1 MHISKFSG
9 TEIDRLLGSAILKVP
24 QQLTDAEKEQV
35 KANLEI
41 GAGTS
46 PYFRSF
52 PTDDAYKAAKGEIEQ
67 ECIVLIEDTGNII
80 WHTPSGSISTFIVTP
95 GYMEFLS
102 VPGFD
107 RVPLVYVTNA
117 LSSIVVNGEEMIDKV
132 EELEPDSGFYSLMV
146 PASVED
152 EFSVDFKLKENTSGI
167 SFEMFG
173 SMFYTAPIKHLVLN
187 EDFAAALMT
196 NEDPGLCFWYL
207 LNTLNISG
215 MTELTLNM
223 EELIPF
229 PSDLASTGQERAQ
242 IMGAVRVCYAD
253 YHSIKNYATTMVVRY
268 PNNPS
273 YGPDYSADL
282 SFEEWGFNTAMT
294 APTNVIEEL
303 LGDPTYLVMDVQ
315 VEKF

>member
-46 PYFRSF
+46 PYFISF

-67 ECIVLIEDTGNII
+67 ECVVLIEDTGNII
-80 WHTPSGSISTFIVTP
+80 WHTPSGPISTFIVTP
-95 GYMEFLS
+95 GYMEFLGTL
-102 VPGFD
+102 GFD
-107 RVPLVYVTNA
+107 RVPLVYFTNA

-132 EELEPDSGFYSLMV
+132 EEIEPDAGFYSLIV

-152 EFSVDFKLKENTSGI
+152 EFSVDFKLKEDISGI
-167 SFEMFG
+167 SFEFFG
-173 SMFYTAPIKHLVLN
+173 TTFYTAPIRHLVLN

-196 NEDPGLCFWYL
+196 NEDPGLCLWYL
-207 LNTLNISG
+207 LTNLNITG

-229 PSDLASTGQERAQ
+229 PSDVTVQNRVL
-242 IMGAVRVCYAD
+242 IMGAVRVCYAE
-253 YHSIKNYATTMVVRY
+253 YHSIKNYATTIVVRY

-282 SFEEWGFNTAMT
+282 PLEEWGFNTVMT

-303 LGDPTYLVMDVQ
+303 LGDSTFLVMDVQ

>member
-35 KANLEI
+35 KTNLEI
-41 GAGTS
+41 GPGTS

-67 ECIVLIEDTGNII
+67 ECVVLIEDTGNII
-80 WHTPSGSISTFIVTP
+80 WHTPSGTISTFIVTP
-95 GYMEFLS
+95 GYMEFLG
-102 VPGFD
+102 VLGFD

-117 LSSIVVNGEEMIDKV
+117 LSSIVVNGEEMIGKV
-132 EELEPDSGFYSLMV
+132 EEIEPDAGFYSLMV

-152 EFSVDFKLKENTSGI
+152 EFSVDFKLKENISGI
-167 SFEMFG
+167 SSEMLG
-173 SMFYTAPIKHLVLN
+173 TMFYMAPIRHLVLN

-196 NEDPGLCFWYL
+196 NEDPGACFWYI
-207 LNTLNISG
+207 LNNLNITG

-223 EELIPF
+223 EELIPM
-229 PSDLASTGQERAQ
+229 PSDFATGQDRALV
-242 IMGAVRVCYAD
+242 MGAVRVCYAE
-253 YHSIKNYATTMVVRY
+253 YHSIKNYATTIVVRY

-282 SFEEWGFNTAMT
+282 SWEEWGFNTVMT

-303 LGDPTYLVMDVQ
+303 LDDPTLLVMNVQ

>member
-46 PYFRSF
+46 PYFISF
-52 PTDDAYKAAKGEIEQ
+52 PTDDDYKAAKKEIEQ

-80 WHTPSGSISTFIVTP
+80 WHTPSGPISTFIVTP
-95 GYMEFLS
+95 GYMEFSDTL
-102 VPGFD
+102 GIGG
-107 RVPLVYVTNA
+107 VPLVYVTNA

-132 EELEPDSGFYSLMV
+132 KEIEPGSELYSLVV

-152 EFSVDFKLKENTSGI
+152 EFSVDFKLKEDISGI
-167 SFEMFG
+167 SFEFFG
-173 SMFYTAPIKHLVLN
+173 ITFYGAPIRHLVLN

-196 NEDPGLCFWYL
+196 NEAPELCFWYL
-207 LNTLNISG
+207 LNNLNMSG

-223 EELIPF
+223 EELIPL
-229 PSDLASTGQERAQ
+229 PSDFSTGQERAQ
-242 IMGAVRVCYAD
+242 AIGFVRACYREQ
-253 YHSIKNYATTMVVRY
+253 HCIKNYATTMVMRY
-268 PNNPS
+268 PNNPN

-282 SFEEWGFNTAMT
+282 SLEEWGFNTVMT

-303 LGDPTYLVMDVQ
+303 LEDPSLLIMDVQ
-315 VEKF
+315 VERF

>member
-46 PYFRSF
+46 PYFISF
-52 PTDDAYKAAKGEIEQ
+52 PTDDDYKAAKGEIEQ

-80 WHTPSGSISTFIVTP
+80 WYTPSVPISTFIVTP
-95 GYMEFLS
+95 GYMEFSDIL
-102 VPGFD
+102 GIGG
-107 RVPLVYVTNA
+107 VPLVYVANA

-132 EELEPDSGFYSLMV
+132 KELEPGSGGYSLVV

-152 EFSVDFKLKENTSGI
+152 EFSVDFKLKEDISGI
-167 SFEMFG
+167 SSEFLG
-173 SMFYTAPIKHLVLN
+173 SMFYGAPIRHLVLN

-196 NEDPGLCFWYL
+196 NEDPELCFWYL
-207 LNTLNISG
+207 LSNLNITG

-229 PSDLASTGQERAQ
+229 PSDVSTGRERAQ
-242 IMGAVRVCYAD
+242 IMGYVRACYRE
-253 YHSIKNYATTMVVRY
+253 YHCIKDYATTMVVRY

-282 SFEEWGFNTAMT
+282 SLEEWGFNTVMT

-303 LGDPTYLVMDVQ
+303 LDDPSFLVMDVQ

>member
-46 PYFRSF
+46 PYFISF
-52 PTDDAYKAAKGEIEQ
+52 PTDDDYKAAKGEIEQ

-80 WHTPSGSISTFIVTP
+80 WHTPSGPISTFIVTP
-95 GYMEFLS
+95 GYMEFL
-102 VPGFD
+102 GTLGLD

-117 LSSIVVNGEEMIDKV
+117 LNSIVVNGEEMIGKV
-132 EELEPDSGFYSLMV
+132 EELEPDSGFYALMV

-152 EFSVDFKLKENTSGI
+152 EFSVDFKLKENISGI
-167 SFEMFG
+167 SPEMLG
-173 SMFYTAPIKHLVLN
+173 TTFYMAPIRHLVLN

-207 LNTLNISG
+207 LNNLNISG

-229 PSDLASTGQERAQ
+229 PSGSTGQDRVL
-242 IMGAVRVCYAD
+242 IMGTVRTCYAE
-253 YHSIKNYATTMVVRY
+253 YHGAKNYATTIVVRY
-268 PNNPS
+268 PNNPN

-282 SFEEWGFNTAMT
+282 SLEEWGFNTAMT

>member
-46 PYFRSF
+46 PYFISF
-52 PTDDAYKAAKGEIEQ
+52 PTDDDYKAAKGEIEQ
-67 ECIVLIEDTGNII
+67 ECVVLIEDTGNII
-80 WHTPSGSISTFIVTP
+80 WHTPSVSISTFIVTP
-95 GYMEFLS
+95 GYMEFL
-102 VPGFD
+102 GLMELD
-107 RVPLVYVTNA
+107 RVPLVYYTNA

-132 EELEPDSGFYSLMV
+132 VEIEPGSGFYSLMV
-146 PASVED
+146 TASVED
-152 EFSVDFKLKENTSGI
+152 EFSVDFKLKEDISGI
-167 SFEMFG
+167 SYEMLG
-173 SMFYTAPIKHLVLN
+173 STFYGAPIGHLVLN

-196 NEDPGLCFWYL
+196 NEDPELCFWYL
-207 LNTLNISG
+207 LNNLNISG

-223 EELIPF
+223 EELIPL
-229 PSDLASTGQERAQ
+229 PSGVSTGRERAQ
-242 IMGAVRVCYAD
+242 LMGNVRACD
-253 YHSIKNYATTMVVRY
+253 REFHCSKNYATTMVMRY

-282 SFEEWGFNTAMT
+282 SLEEWGFNTVMT

-303 LGDPTYLVMDVQ
+303 LDDTSLLVMDVQ

>member
-46 PYFRSF
+46 PYFISF
-52 PTDDAYKAAKGEIEQ
+52 PTDDDYKAAKGEIEQ

-95 GYMEFLS
+95 GYMEFSDTL
-102 VPGFD
+102 GIGG
-107 RVPLVYVTNA
+107 VPLVYVTNA

-132 EELEPDSGFYSLMV
+132 KELEPDSGVYSLVV

-152 EFSVDFKLKENTSGI
+152 EFSVDFKLKEDISGI
-167 SFEMFG
+167 SYEFFG
-173 SMFYTAPIKHLVLN
+173 STFYGAPIGHLVLN

-196 NEDPGLCFWYL
+196 NEDPELCFWYL
-207 LNTLNISG
+207 LNILYISG

-229 PSDLASTGQERAQ
+229 PSDVTGRERAQ
-242 IMGAVRVCYAD
+242 LMGNVRTCYGEF
-253 YHSIKNYATTMVVRY
+253 HCIKNYATTMVMRY

-282 SFEEWGFNTAMT
+282 SLEEWGFNTVMT

-303 LGDPTYLVMDVQ
+303 LNDTSLLVMDVQ

>member
-46 PYFRSF
+46 PYFISF
-52 PTDDAYKAAKGEIEQ
+52 PTDDDYKAAKGEIEQ
-67 ECIVLIEDTGNII
+67 ECVVLIEDTGNII

-95 GYMEFLS
+95 GYMEFL
-102 VPGFD
+102 GLMELD
-107 RVPLVYVTNA
+107 RVPLVYFTNA

-132 EELEPDSGFYSLMV
+132 EELEPGSGFYSLMV
-146 PASVED
+146 TASVED
-152 EFSVDFKLKENTSGI
+152 EFSVDFKLKEDIFGI
-167 SFEMFG
+167 SYEMLG
-173 SMFYTAPIKHLVLN
+173 STFYGAPIGHLVLN

-196 NEDPGLCFWYL
+196 NEDPEVCFWYL
-207 LNTLNISG
+207 LNNLNISG

-229 PSDLASTGQERAQ
+229 PSDASTGRERAQ
-242 IMGAVRVCYAD
+242 LMGNVRACYGE
-253 YHSIKNYATTMVVRY
+253 HHCVKNYATTMVMRY
-268 PNNPS
+268 PNNPN

-282 SFEEWGFNTAMT
+282 SLEEWGFNTVMT

-303 LGDPTYLVMDVQ
+303 LDDPSVLVMDVQ

>member
-46 PYFRSF
+46 PYFISF
-52 PTDDAYKAAKGEIEQ
+52 PTDDDYKAAKGEIEQ
-67 ECIVLIEDTGNII
+67 ECVVLIEDTGIII
-80 WHTPSGSISTFIVTP
+80 WHTPSGPISTFIVTP
-95 GYMEFLS
+95 GYMEFL
-102 VPGFD
+102 GLMELD
-107 RVPLVYVTNA
+107 RVPLVYFANA
-117 LSSIVVNGEEMIDKV
+117 LGSIVVNGEEMIGKV
-132 EELEPDSGFYSLMV
+132 EELEPDSGMYSLMV

-152 EFSVDFKLKENTSGI
+152 EFSVDFKLKEDISGI
-167 SFEMFG
+167 SSEFFG
-173 SMFYTAPIKHLVLN
+173 SMFYGAPIGHLVLN

-196 NEDPGLCFWYL
+196 NKDPGLCFWYL
-207 LNTLNISG
+207 MNNLNISG

-229 PSDLASTGQERAQ
+229 PSDFPAGQDRVQLIIGVRA
-242 IMGAVRVCYAD
+242 CYREQ
-253 YHSIKNYATTMVVRY
+253 HCIKNYATTMVMRY

-282 SFEEWGFNTAMT
+282 SLEEWGFNTVMT
-294 APTNVIEEL
+294 APMNVIEEL
-303 LGDPTYLVMDVQ
+303 LGDPSFLVMDVQ

>member
-41 GAGTS
+41 GPGTS

-67 ECIVLIEDTGNII
+67 ECVVLIEDTGNII
-80 WHTPSGSISTFIVTP
+80 WHTPSGPISTFIVTP
-95 GYMEFLS
+95 GYMEFL
-102 VPGFD
+102 GTLGLD
-107 RVPLVYVTNA
+107 RVPLVYYANV
-117 LSSIVVNGEEMIDKV
+117 LSSIVVNGEEMIGKV
-132 EELEPDSGFYSLMV
+132 EEIEPDAGFYSLMV

-152 EFSVDFKLKENTSGI
+152 EFSVDFKLKEDISGI
-167 SFEMFG
+167 SFEFFG
-173 SMFYTAPIKHLVLN
+173 TIFYTAPIRHLVLN

-196 NEDPGLCFWYL
+196 NEDPGLCLWYL
-207 LNTLNISG
+207 LNNLNITG

-229 PSDLASTGQERAQ
+229 PSDVTGQDRVL
-242 IMGAVRVCYAD
+242 IMGAVRACYAE

-282 SFEEWGFNTAMT
+282 SLEEWGFNTVMT

-303 LGDPTYLVMDVQ
+303 LGDSSFLVMDVQ

>member
-46 PYFRSF
+46 PYFISF
-52 PTDDAYKAAKGEIEQ
+52 PTDDDYKAAKGEIEQ
-67 ECIVLIEDTGNII
+67 ECVVLIEDTGNII

-95 GYMEFLS
+95 GYMEFL
-102 VPGFD
+102 GLMELD
-107 RVPLVYVTNA
+107 RVPLVYFTNA

-132 EELEPDSGFYSLMV
+132 EELEPGSGFYSLMV
-146 PASVED
+146 TASVED
-152 EFSVDFKLKENTSGI
+152 EFSVDFKLKESISGI
-167 SFEMFG
+167 SYEILG
-173 SMFYTAPIKHLVLN
+173 STFYGAPIGHLVLN

-196 NEDPGLCFWYL
+196 NEDPELCFWYL

-215 MTELTLNM
+215 MTELTLNL
-223 EELIPF
+223 EELIPI
-229 PSDLASTGQERAQ
+229 PSDVSTGRERAQ
-242 IMGAVRVCYAD
+242 LMGNVRACYGE
-253 YHSIKNYATTMVVRY
+253 YHCVKNYATTMVMRY

-282 SFEEWGFNTAMT
+282 SLEEWGFNTVMT

-303 LGDPTYLVMDVQ
+303 LDDPSVLVMDVQ

>member
-46 PYFRSF
+46 PYFISF
-52 PTDDAYKAAKGEIEQ
+52 PTDDDYKAAKGEIEQ
-67 ECIVLIEDTGNII
+67 ECVVLIEDTGNII

-95 GYMEFLS
+95 GYMEFL
-102 VPGFD
+102 GLMELD
-107 RVPLVYVTNA
+107 RVPLVYFTNA

-132 EELEPDSGFYSLMV
+132 EELEPGSGFYSLMV
-146 PASVED
+146 TASVED
-152 EFSVDFKLKENTSGI
+152 EFSVDFKLKESISGI
-167 SFEMFG
+167 SYEILG
-173 SMFYTAPIKHLVLN
+173 STFYGAPIGHLVLN

-196 NEDPGLCFWYL
+196 NEDPELCFWYL

-223 EELIPF
+223 EELIPI
-229 PSDLASTGQERAQ
+229 PSDVSTGRERAQ
-242 IMGAVRVCYAD
+242 LMGNVRACYGE
-253 YHSIKNYATTMVVRY
+253 YHCVKNYATTMVMRY

-282 SFEEWGFNTAMT
+282 SLEEWGFNTVMT

-303 LGDPTYLVMDVQ
+303 LDDPSVLVMDVQ

>member
-46 PYFRSF
+46 PYFISF
-52 PTDDAYKAAKGEIEQ
+52 PTDDDYKAAKGEIEQ
-67 ECIVLIEDTGNII
+67 ECVVLIEDTGNII
-80 WHTPSGSISTFIVTP
+80 WHTPRGPISTFIVTP
-95 GYMEFLS
+95 GYMEFL
-102 VPGFD
+102 GLMGID
-107 RVPLVYVTNA
+107 RVPLVYYANA
-117 LSSIVVNGEEMIDKV
+117 LSSIVVNGEEMIDRV
-132 EELEPDSGFYSLMV
+132 EEAEPDSGLYSLMV

-152 EFSVDFKLKENTSGI
+152 EFSVDFKLKEDISGI
-167 SFEMFG
+167 SSEFFG
-173 SMFYTAPIKHLVLN
+173 STFYGAPIRHLVLN

-196 NEDPGLCFWYL
+196 NEAPGLCFWYL
-207 LNTLNISG
+207 LNNLNISG

-223 EELIPF
+223 EELIPI
-229 PSDLASTGQERAQ
+229 PSDFSTGQYRVQAMGFVRA
-242 IMGAVRVCYAD
+242 CYREQ
-253 YHSIKNYATTMVVRY
+253 HCIKNYATTMVMRY

-282 SFEEWGFNTAMT
+282 SLEEWGFNTVMT

-303 LGDPTYLVMDVQ
+303 LDDPSFLVMDVQ

>member
-46 PYFRSF
+46 PYFISF

-67 ECIVLIEDTGNII
+67 ECVVLIEDTGNII

-95 GYMEFLS
+95 GYMEFLGIL
-102 VPGFD
+102 GFD
-107 RVPLVYVTNA
+107 RVPLVYFANA
-117 LSSIVVNGEEMIDKV
+117 LSSIVVNGEEMIGKV
-132 EELEPDSGFYSLMV
+132 EETEPDSGMYSLMV
-146 PASVED
+146 PASAED

-167 SFEMFG
+167 SPEFFG
-173 SMFYTAPIKHLVLN
+173 SMFYMAPIKHLVLN

-196 NEDPGLCFWYL
+196 NEDPGSCFWYL
-207 LNTLNISG
+207 LNTLNITG

-229 PSDLASTGQERAQ
+229 PSGSTGQDRAQ
-242 IMGAVRVCYAD
+242 LMGAVRACYAE
-253 YHSIKNYATTMVVRY
+253 YHGVKNYATTMVMRY
-268 PNNPS
+268 PNNPN

-282 SFEEWGFNTAMT
+282 SLEEWGFNTVMT

-303 LGDPTYLVMDVQ
+303 LGDTSSLVMDVQ

>member
-46 PYFRSF
+46 PYFISF

-67 ECIVLIEDTGNII
+67 ECVVLIEDTGNII

-95 GYMEFLS
+95 GYMEFLGIL
-102 VPGFD
+102 GFD

-117 LSSIVVNGEEMIDKV
+117 LSSIVVNGEEMIGKV
-132 EELEPDSGFYSLMV
+132 EETEPDSGMYSLMV
-146 PASVED
+146 PASAED

-167 SFEMFG
+167 SPEFFG
-173 SMFYTAPIKHLVLN
+173 SMFYMAPIKHLVLN

-207 LNTLNISG
+207 MDSLNITG

-229 PSDLASTGQERAQ
+229 PSGSTGQDRAQ
-242 IMGAVRVCYAD
+242 LMGAVRACYAE
-253 YHSIKNYATTMVVRY
+253 YHGVKNYATTMVMRY
-268 PNNPS
+268 PNNPN

-282 SFEEWGFNTAMT
+282 SLEEWGFNTVMT

-303 LGDPTYLVMDVQ
+303 LGDTSSLVMDVQ

>member
-24 QQLTDAEKEQV
+24 QQLTDAEKDQV

-46 PYFRSF
+46 PYFISF
-52 PTDDAYKAAKGEIEQ
+52 PTDDDYKAAKGEIEQ
-67 ECIVLIEDTGNII
+67 ECVVLIEDTGNII
-80 WHTPSGSISTFIVTP
+80 WHTPRGLISTFIVTP
-95 GYMEFLS
+95 GYMEFLGIL
-102 VPGFD
+102 GFD
-107 RVPLVYVTNA
+107 RVPLVYYTNG

-132 EELEPDSGFYSLMV
+132 EEVEPDSGVYSLMV

-152 EFSVDFKLKENTSGI
+152 EFSVDFKLKEDISGI
-167 SFEMFG
+167 SYEFL
-173 SMFYTAPIKHLVLN
+173 SMTFYGAPIRHLVLN

-196 NEDPGLCFWYL
+196 NEDPESCFWYIMNNL
-207 LNTLNISG
+207 SMSG

-223 EELIPF
+223 EELIPL
-229 PSDLASTGQERAQ
+229 PSDFSTGQERAQ
-242 IMGAVRVCYAD
+242 IMGNVRACYRE
-253 YHSIKNYATTMVVRY
+253 YHSIKNYATTMVMRY

-282 SFEEWGFNTAMT
+282 SLEEWGFNTVMT

-303 LGDPTYLVMDVQ
+303 LGDPSFLVMDVQ

>member
-41 GAGTS
+41 GPGTS

-67 ECIVLIEDTGNII
+67 ECVVLIEDTGNII
-80 WHTPSGSISTFIVTP
+80 WHTPSGPISTFIVTP
-95 GYMEFLS
+95 GYMEFL
-102 VPGFD
+102 GTLGLD
-107 RVPLVYVTNA
+107 RVPLVYYANV
-117 LSSIVVNGEEMIDKV
+117 LSSIVVNGEEMIGKV
-132 EELEPDSGFYSLMV
+132 EEIEPDAGFYSLMV

-152 EFSVDFKLKENTSGI
+152 EFSVDFKLKEDISGI
-167 SFEMFG
+167 SFEFFG
-173 SMFYTAPIKHLVLN
+173 TIFYTAPIRHLVLN

-196 NEDPGLCFWYL
+196 NEDPGLCLWYL
-207 LNTLNISG
+207 LNNLNITG

-229 PSDLASTGQERAQ
+229 PSDVTGQDRVL
-242 IMGAVRVCYAD
+242 IMGAVRACYAE
-253 YHSIKNYATTMVVRY
+253 YHSIKNYATTIVVRY

-282 SFEEWGFNTAMT
+282 SLEEWGFNTVMT

-303 LGDPTYLVMDVQ
+303 LGDSSFLVMDVQ

>member
-46 PYFRSF
+46 PYFISF

-67 ECIVLIEDTGNII
+67 ECVVLIEDTGNII

-95 GYMEFLS
+95 GYMEFL
-102 VPGFD
+102 GTLGLD
-107 RVPLVYVTNA
+107 RVPLVYVTNG
-117 LSSIVVNGEEMIDKV
+117 LSSIVVNGEEMIAKV
-132 EELEPDSGFYSLMV
+132 EEVEPDSGMYSLMV
-146 PASVED
+146 PASAED

-167 SFEMFG
+167 SPEFFG
-173 SMFYTAPIKHLVLN
+173 SMFYMAPIKHLVLN

-207 LNTLNISG
+207 MDSLNITG

-229 PSDLASTGQERAQ
+229 PSGSTGQDRAQ
-242 IMGAVRVCYAD
+242 LMGAVRACYAE
-253 YHSIKNYATTMVVRY
+253 YHGVKNYATTMVMRY
-268 PNNPS
+268 PNNPN

-282 SFEEWGFNTAMT
+282 SLEEWGFNTVMT

-303 LGDPTYLVMDVQ
+303 LGDTSSLVMDVQ

>member
-1 MHISKFSG
+1 M
-9 TEIDRLLGSAILKVP
+9 
-24 QQLTDAEKEQV
+24 
-35 KANLEI
+35 
-41 GAGTS
+41 
-46 PYFRSF
+46 
-52 PTDDAYKAAKGEIEQ
+52 
-67 ECIVLIEDTGNII
+67 LIEDTGNII

-95 GYMEFLS
+95 GYMEFLG
-102 VPGFD
+102 VLGFD
-107 RVPLVYVTNA
+107 RVPLVYFANA
-117 LSSIVVNGEEMIDKV
+117 LSSIVVNGEEMIGKV
-132 EELEPDSGFYSLMV
+132 EEIEPGSGFYSLMV

-152 EFSVDFKLKENTSGI
+152 EFSVDFKLKENISGI
-167 SFEMFG
+167 SFEMLG
-173 SMFYTAPIKHLVLN
+173 TMFYMAPIKHLVLN

-196 NEDPGLCFWYL
+196 NEDPGSCFWYL

-229 PSDLASTGQERAQ
+229 PSDLASTGQDRARV
-242 IMGAVRVCYAD
+242 MGAVRVCYAE
-253 YHSIKNYATTMVVRY
+253 YHGIKNYATTIVVRY

-282 SFEEWGFNTAMT
+282 PLEEWGFNTVMT

-303 LGDPTYLVMDVQ
+303 IDDPTLLVMDVQ